1 MMVQNLWQLLMCLIM
16 DKIKLKSGREI
27 DIKDISLDE
36 RDEMLDSVEYT
47 YDDKGNVSG
56 VKMMHSTI
64 TKWLRFGLNG
74 KADDAYILGLSFEE
88 RTEIFLAMQE
98 KLLTGE
104 GNASSS
110 K

>member
-1 MMVQNLWQLLMCLIM
+1 M

-27 DIKDISLDE
+27 GIKEISLDE

-47 YDDKGNVSG
+47 YDKKGSPSG

-74 KADDAYILGLSFEE
+74 QANDEFILSLSFEE

-98 KLLTGE
+98 RLLTGE

>member
-1 MMVQNLWQLLMCLIM
+1 M
-16 DKIKLKSGREI
+16 DKIKLKTGREV

-36 RDEMLDSVEYT
+36 RDEMLDSVEYV

-56 VKMMHSTI
+56 FKMMHSTI

-74 KADDAYILGLSFEE
+74 KADDTYILGLTFEE
-88 RTEIFLAMQE
+88 RTEIFLKMQE
-98 KLLTGE
+98 NLLTGE

>member
-1 MMVQNLWQLLMCLIM
+1 M
-16 DKIKLKSGREI
+16 DKLKLKSGREI
-27 DIKDISLDE
+27 GIKDVSLDD

-47 YDDKGNVSG
+47 YDKKGSVSG

-64 TKWLRFGLNG
+64 TKWLRNGLNG
-74 KADDAYILGLSFEE
+74 QATDEFILGLTFEE
-88 RTEIFLAMQE
+88 RTEIFLKMQE

-104 GNASSS
+104 GSASSS

>member
-1 MMVQNLWQLLMCLIM
+1 MEKL
-16 DKIKLKSGREI
+16 KLKSGREVG
-27 DIKDISLDE
+27 IKDVSLDE
-36 RDEMLDSVEYT
+36 RDQMLDSVEYL
-47 YDDKGNVSG
+47 YDDKGNVTG

-74 KADDAYILGLSFEE
+74 KADDKYILGLNFEE
-88 RTEIFLAMQE
+88 RTEIVRKMQE

>member
-1 MMVQNLWQLLMCLIM
+1 MEKL
-16 DKIKLKSGREI
+16 KLKSGREI
-27 DIKDISLDE
+27 NIKDVTLDE

-47 YDDKGNVSG
+47 YDNKGNVSG

-74 KADDAYILGLSFEE
+74 QANDEFILGLSFEE

-104 GNASSS
+104 ESSS
-110 K
+110 NSK

>member
-1 MMVQNLWQLLMCLIM
+1 M
-16 DKIKLKSGREI
+16 DKIKLKSGREV

-36 RDEMLDSVEYT
+36 RDEMLDSVEYV
-47 YDDKGNVSG
+47 YDDKGNVNG

-74 KADDAYILGLSFEE
+74 KADDEYILGLTFEE
-88 RTEIFLAMQE
+88 RTEIFLKMQD
-98 KLLTGE
+98 KLLMGE

>member
-1 MMVQNLWQLLMCLIM
+1 M
-16 DKIKLKSGREI
+16 DKIKLKTGREI
-27 DIKDISLDE
+27 NIKDVSLDD
-36 RDEMLDSVEYT
+36 RDIMLDSVEYV
-47 YDDKGNVSG
+47 YDDKGNVNG

-64 TKWLRFGLNG
+64 TKWLRHGLNG
-74 KADDAYILGLSFEE
+74 QATDEFILSLTFEE
-88 RTEIFLAMQE
+88 RTEIFLKMQE

>member
-1 MMVQNLWQLLMCLIM
+1 M
-16 DKIKLKSGREI
+16 DKIKLKTGREV

-36 RDEMLDSVEYT
+36 RDEMLDSVEYV

-74 KADDAYILGLSFEE
+74 KADDDYLLGLTFEE
-88 RTEIFLAMQE
+88 RTELFLKMQE
-98 KLLTGE
+98 NLLTGE

>member
-1 MMVQNLWQLLMCLIM
+1 M
-16 DKIKLKSGREI
+16 DKIKLTTGREI
-27 DIKDISLDE
+27 GIKDISLDE
-36 RDEMLDSVEYT
+36 RDEMLDSVEYVHN
-47 YDDKGNVSG
+47 DKGDITG

-74 KADDAYILGLSFEE
+74 KADDDYILGLTFDE
-88 RTEIFLAMQE
+88 RTEIFLKMQE

-104 GNASSS
+104 ESASNS